1 MAGDL
6 MSTTAAQQR
15 LAHAFVELAGRGVT
29 EPDDP
34 SGLLATLAALGPRL
48 LGSHGATVM
57 HVPDDHL
64 PVQLAGTDPDLVDL
78 EWEAVEWGEG
88 PGYDA
93 RRTGRPVPDSALDT
107 LSAQEAWP
115 RYAPRAV
122 ELGCRRAVALPLSA
136 DPGRGLTLGAL
147 VLLHT
152 GPDPLSA
159 DVLALAQS
167 LADAAGC
174 TLARDREIRQS
185 RALAEQL
192 GHALKSRV
200 VIEQAKGV
208 LAARRKVSVDD
219 AFAVLRAYAR
229 SQQRRLAEVARD
241 VVDGQLDLG
250 TD

>member
-1 MAGDL
+1 
-6 MSTTAAQQR
+6 MSTPMPQQR
-15 LAHAFVELAGRGVT
+15 LAHAFVELAGHGVT

-34 SGLLATLAALGPRL
+34 SGLLATLATIGPRL
-48 LGSHGATVM
+48 LGSHGATVI

-88 PGYDA
+88 PGHDA
-93 RRTGRPVPDSALDT
+93 RRTGRPVPDSLLDAPQ
-107 LSAQEAWP
+107 AQQAWP

-122 ELGCRRAVALPLSA
+122 QLGCRRAVALPLSA
-136 DPGRGLTLGAL
+136 GPGRGLTLGAL
-147 VLLHT
+147 VLLYT
-152 GPDPLSA
+152 GPDPLT
-159 DVLALAQS
+159 DEVLALARAF
-167 LADAAGC
+167 ADAAGY

-185 RALAEQL
+185 RALADQL

-208 LAARRKVSVDD
+208 LAARRKVSVDE
-219 AFAVLRAYAR
+219 AFAVLRAHAR

-241 VVDGQLDLG
+241 VVDGRLDLG